1 MLTIQEIRALA
12 ERKILI
18 LDGAMGTMLQAGHPT
33 AVDFNGGEFAS
44 HPVSLVGDNDVL
56 NLTRPDLVKS
66 VHRAYLDAGADII
79 ETNTFNSNR
88 FSQLD
93 YGLEERVYDLA
104 YAGTRNAREVA
115 DEFTARDPSRPR
127 LVAGS
132 VGPTGRTAG
141 MSSDV
146 EDPAARNVTFDE
158 LADTYRTAME
168 AMLDAG
174 ADLLLVETVFDTLNC
189 KAALFA
195 AEDAMASRGR
205 EVPVMVSATLSDASG
220 RLLSGQCA
228 EAFLISVSHARCL
241 FSVGFNCALG
251 AEELRPH
258 IEEMSAKS
266 PFLVSAH
273 PNAGLPDVE
282 GKYTQTPEQMASVI
296 RSLADAGHL
305 NIAGGCCGTTP
316 AHIAAIAKILDG
328 VKPRVPSRPP
338 RLLRL
343 SGLNAFTASRDKN
356 FINVGERTN
365 VAGSRKFL
373 NIVKAD
379 DMPGAM
385 AIARHQIE
393 NGAAIIDVNMDDALL
408 DAPAAMK
415 RFLLYAAGEPDVASV
430 PFMIDSSNWEVVR
443 TALRCVPGRSIVN
456 SISLKEGEEPFLAK
470 AREIR
475 RLGAAV
481 LVMAFDEKGQADRFE
496 RRIETLSRSVKLL
509 TEQAGFAEEDIVLDP
524 NVFAVA
530 TGIAGHDD
538 YAADFI
544 RSVGELHRLFPLCG
558 ISGGISN
565 VSFSFRGNDA
575 VRGAIHTVFLKH
587 AIDAGLT
594 MGIVNAAQLGNY
606 DAIPPELRDAVEAV
620 VLNTSP
626 GAGERLLEL
635 AAAMK
640 NAVGASQGGGAE
652 TAPEWRTLPL
662 AERIAASLVRGDDSF
677 VDSDMAEALAA
688 YPDPMA
694 IVEGPLMDGM
704 RKTGEL
710 FGAGKMFLP
719 QVVKTA
725 RVMKRAVA
733 ILMPVI
739 EASRASSDSAS
750 HGPVG
755 VFATVKGDVHDIG
768 KNIVS
773 VVLQCNNCT
782 IHDLGVMVPANEIA
796 DAAEREH
803 ADFVGLSGLI
813 TPSLDEMARTV
824 AEFERRGLKTPILV
838 GGAATSALHTALKLQ
853 PLYSG
858 PVIHTTDA
866 SDSAVVV
873 NTLMNPDRREAYL
886 ASVRERYAELAG
898 KAGKRAVPELIPY
911 AEACAKASREK
922 PFCPVPR
929 YKLEEDPD
937 APEVESGHD
946 FNVSDL
952 SGELDWDA
960 FARAWKTP
968 VSASSDLVSDAKK
981 RLAEAKFSIQS
992 REGIFPVKRLEGDSF
1007 KVFTSHHR
1015 TLREDGVGDSA
1026 VITFPRAQTGDC
1038 RSLADFIGDWLGMFV
1053 VSVRVPETPGDDYV
1067 SLLDRTLANFLAD
1080 AAASKLFEWISTCD
1094 WGWRKESDP
1103 PSGIAPAPGYPVLP
1117 DHSLKREIFHLLDL
1131 FDIQDEFVELTENF
1145 MMSPASSTC
1154 AFVIPD
1160 PRADYRALGPV
1171 GDDQIAALA
1180 EARGFSV
1187 ERMKELLA
1195 RPDFPVKTT

>member
-1 MLTIQEIRALA
+1 MPTPQDIRSLA
-12 ERKILI
+12 AKRILI

-33 AVDFNGGEFAS
+33 AADFNGGEFAS
-44 HPVSLVGDNDVL
+44 HPVPLSGDNDVL

-66 VHRAYLDAGADII
+66 VHRAYLEAGADII
-79 ETNTFNSNR
+79 ETNTFNSNY

-93 YGLEERVYDLA
+93 YGLEDRVYDLA
-104 YAGTRNAREVA
+104 FAGTRNAREVA
-115 DEFTARDPSRPR
+115 DEFTARDPSKPR

-174 ADLLLVETVFDTLNC
+174 VDIFLIETVFDTLNC

-195 AEDAMASRGR
+195 AEEAMASRGR
-205 EVPVMVSATLSDASG
+205 DVPVMVSATLSDASG

-258 IEEMSAKS
+258 IAEMAAKS

-282 GKYTQTPEQMASVI
+282 GKYTQTPEQMAAVI
-296 RSLADAGHL
+296 RSLADAGQL

-316 AHIAAIAKILDG
+316 AHIAAIAKALDG
-328 VKPRVPSRPP
+328 VKPRVPSPQP

-356 FINVGERTN
+356 FINIGERTN

-393 NGAAIIDVNMDDALL
+393 NGAAVIDVNMDDALL

-415 RFLLYAAGEPDVASV
+415 RFLLYAAGEPDIAAV

-456 SISLKEGEEPFLAK
+456 SISLKEGEVPFLAK

-544 RSVGELHRLFPLCG
+544 RSVAELHRLFPLCG

-565 VSFSFRGNDA
+565 VSFSFRGNDLI
-575 VRGAIHTVFLKH
+575 RGAIHTVFLKH

-606 DAIPPELRDAVEAV
+606 DMLPAGLRDAVEAV

-635 AAAMK
+635 AASMRNTAGTAK
-640 NAVGASQGGGAE
+640 PEAE
-652 TAPEWRTLPL
+652 TAPEWRSLPL
-662 AERIAASLVRGDDSF
+662 AGRIAASLVRGDDSF
-677 VDSDMAEALAA
+677 VDADMAEALAS

-710 FGAGKMFLP
+710 FGAGRMFLP

-733 ILMPVI
+733 VLMPVI
-739 EASRASSDSAS
+739 EASKSASSGAKS
-750 HGPVG
+750 PVG

-773 VVLQCNNCT
+773 VVLQCNNCV
-782 IHDLGVMVPANEIA
+782 IHDLGVMIPANEIA

-873 NTLMNPDRREAYL
+873 NTLMNPEKRGPYLESLRRTYD
-886 ASVRERYAELAG
+886 ELAG
-898 KAGKRAVPELIPY
+898 KASGRAKPELIPY
-911 AEACAKASREK
+911 AEACAKAKNGEV
-922 PFCPVPR
+922 FCPAPA
-929 YKLEEDPD
+929 KPGLHELAFD
-937 APEVESGHD
+937 ASELAGK
-946 FNVSDL
+946 
-952 SGELDWDA
+952 LDWDA

-968 VSASSDLVSDAKK
+968 LEAETAGNLIADAKK
-981 RLAEAKFSIQS
+981 RLAEAPFSICS
-992 REGIFPVKRLEGDSF
+992 KCGIFPAKRLGGDSF
-1007 KVFTSHHR
+1007 ELAGHSVSET
-1015 TLREDGVGDSA
+1015 V
-1026 VITFPRAQTGDC
+1026 TFPRAQTGDC

-1053 VSVRVPETPGDDYV
+1053 VSVSVPETPGDDYV
-1067 SLLDRTLANFLAD
+1067 SLLDATLANFLAD
-1080 AAASKLFEWISTCD
+1080 AAATRIFDRMAVEF

-1117 DHSLKREIFHLLDL
+1117 DHSLKREIFHLLD
-1131 FDIQDEFVELTENF
+1131 IQADDVKLTSNF
-1145 MMSPASSTC
+1145 MMSPSSSTC

-1160 PRADYRALGPV
+1160 PRADYRALGPI

-1180 EARGFSV
+1180 AARGFH
-1187 ERMKELLA
+1187 EDRMKVLFA
-1195 RPDFPVKTT
+1195 QSTFPAK

>member
-1 MLTIQEIRALA
+1 MLSIQKIRALA

-33 AVDFNGGEFAS
+33 AADFNGGEFAS

-104 YAGTRNAREVA
+104 FAGTRNAREVA
-115 DEFTARDPSRPR
+115 DEFTARDPSHPR

-282 GKYTQTPEQMASVI
+282 GKYTQTPEQMAAVI

-393 NGAAIIDVNMDDALL
+393 NGAAVIDVNMDDALL

-415 RFLLYAAGEPDVASV
+415 RFLLYAAGEPDVAAV
-430 PFMIDSSNWEVVR
+430 PFMIDSSNWQVVR

-544 RSVGELHRLFPLCG
+544 RSVGELHRRFPLCG

-565 VSFSFRGNDA
+565 VSFSFRGNDV

-606 DAIPPELRDAVEAV
+606 DTIPRELRDAVEAV

-640 NAVGASQGGGAE
+640 NAAGATQAGGAE

-677 VDSDMAEALAA
+677 VDSDMAEALAS

-733 ILMPVI
+733 VLMPVI

-782 IHDLGVMVPANEIA
+782 IHDLGVMIPANEIA

-824 AEFERRGLKTPILV
+824 AEFERRGLRIPILV

-873 NTLMNPDRREAYL
+873 NTLMNPDRRDAYL
-886 ASVRERYAELAG
+886 ASVRARYDELSG
-898 KAGKRAVPELIPY
+898 KAAKRAEPELIPY
-911 AEACAKASREK
+911 AEACKKASREK
-922 PFCPVPR
+922 PFCPEPAKPGVHPVAF
-929 YKLEEDPD
+929 DP
-937 APEVESGHD
+937 AE
-946 FNVSDL
+946 L
-952 SGELDWDA
+952 AAELDWEA

-968 VSASSDLVSDAKK
+968 VSASADLVSDAKN
-981 RLAEAKFSIQS
+981 RLASAQFTV
-992 REGIFPVKRLEGDSF
+992 RGVCGVFPAESLRDDSF
-1007 KVFTSHHR
+1007 RLT
-1015 TLREDGVGDSA
+1015 GPAGPVGIA
-1026 VITFPRAQTGDC
+1026 FPRAQTGDC
-1038 RSLADFIGDWLGMFV
+1038 RSLADFIGPWLGMFA
-1053 VSVRVPETPGDDYV
+1053 VSAVSLGSASQDSDDYV

-1080 AAASKLFEWISTCD
+1080 AAATKLFELLAVD
-1094 WGWRKESDP
+1094 FWGWRKPSDP
-1103 PSGIAPAPGYPVLP
+1103 ATGVAPAPGYPVLP
-1117 DHSLKREIFHLLDL
+1117 DHTLKREIFALLDASAHTGA
-1131 FDIQDEFVELTENF
+1131 ELTSNF

-1160 PRADYRALGPV
+1160 PRADYRALGPI
-1171 GDDQIAALA
+1171 GDDQIEALA
-1180 EARGFSV
+1180 AARGFPV
-1187 ERMKELLA
+1187 ERMKVLLSQST
-1195 RPDFPVKTT
+1195 FPAK

>member
-1 MLTIQEIRALA
+1 MLTIQEIRKLA
-12 ERKILI
+12 EQKILI

-33 AVDFNGGEFAS
+33 AADFNGGEFAS
-44 HPVSLVGDNDVL
+44 HPVALAGDNDVL
-56 NLTRPDLVKS
+56 NITRPDLVKS
-66 VHRAYLDAGADII
+66 VHRAYLEAGADII
-79 ETNTFNSNR
+79 ETNTFNSNY

-93 YGLEERVYDLA
+93 YGLQDRVYDLA
-104 YAGTRNAREVA
+104 FAGTKNAREVA
-115 DEFTARDPSRPR
+115 DEFTARDPSKPR

-146 EDPAARNVTFDE
+146 EDPAARNVTFDD
-158 LADTYRTAME
+158 LAATYQTAME

-174 ADLLLVETVFDTLNC
+174 ADLILIETVFDTLNC

-205 EVPVMVSATLSDASG
+205 DVPVMVSATLSDASG

-258 IEEMSAKS
+258 IEEMAAKS

-282 GKYTQTPEQMASVI
+282 GKYTQTPDQMAVVI
-296 RSLADAGHL
+296 RSLADAGQL

-328 VKPRVPSRPP
+328 VKPRVPAPQP

-373 NIVKAD
+373 KIVKAD

-415 RFLLYAAGEPDVASV
+415 RFLLYAAGEPDVAAV

-509 TEQAGFAEEDIVLDP
+509 IEKVGFAEEDIVLDP

-544 RSVGELHRLFPLCG
+544 RSVAELHRLFPLCG

-565 VSFSFRGNDA
+565 VSFSFRGNDLI
-575 VRGAIHTVFLKH
+575 RGAIHTVFLKH

-606 DAIPPELRDAVEAV
+606 DTIEPELRDAVEAV

-635 AAAMK
+635 AASMK
-640 NAVGASQGGGAE
+640 DAAGAAKPDASA
-652 TAPEWRTLPL
+652 APEWRSLPL
-662 AERIAASLVRGDDSF
+662 AERIAASLVRGDESF
-677 VDSDMAEALAA
+677 VDADMAEALAA

-733 ILMPVI
+733 VLMPVI
-739 EASRASSDSAS
+739 EAAKTASSAS
-750 HGPVG
+750 SGPVG

-773 VVLQCNNCT
+773 VVLQCNNCV
-782 IHDLGVMVPANEIA
+782 IHDLGVMIPANEIA

-813 TPSLDEMARTV
+813 TPSLEEMARTV

-873 NTLMNPDRREAYL
+873 NTLMNPEKRGPYLESLRRTYD
-886 ASVRERYAELAG
+886 ELTG
-898 KAGKRAVPELIPY
+898 KAEKRTAPELIPY
-911 AEACAKASREK
+911 AEACKKANRENV
-922 PFCPVPR
+922 FCPAPAQSGLHL
-929 YKLEEDPD
+929 LEFP
-937 APEVESGHD
+937 
-946 FNVSDL
+946 VS
-952 SGELDWDA
+952 ELADVIEWDA

-968 VSASSDLVSDAKK
+968 SESAGNLIADAKK
-981 RLAEAKFSIQS
+981 RLAE
-992 REGIFPVKRLEGDSF
+992 GSF
-1007 KVFTSHHR
+1007 KVR
-1015 TLREDGVGDSA
+1015 GVCGVFPAERLENDSFGLNNGPVSA
-1026 VITFPRAQTGDC
+1026 TVTFPRAQTGEC

-1053 VSVRVPETPGDDYV
+1053 VSVSVPETPGDDYV

-1080 AAASKLFEWISTCD
+1080 AAASKLFEWISTCL
-1094 WGWRKESDP
+1094 WGWRKASDP

-1131 FDIQDEFVELTENF
+1131 FDIQDEFVELTSNF
-1145 MMSPASSTC
+1145 MMSPPSSVC
-1154 AFVIPD
+1154 AFVIPE
-1160 PRADYRALGPV
+1160 PRADYRALGPI

-1180 EARGFSV
+1180 AARGFSV
-1187 ERMKELLA
+1187 ERMKVLLSQST
-1195 RPDFPVKTT
+1195 FPAK

>member
-1 MLTIQEIRALA
+1 M
-12 ERKILI
+12 
-18 LDGAMGTMLQAGHPT
+18 
-33 AVDFNGGEFAS
+33 
-44 HPVSLVGDNDVL
+44 
-56 NLTRPDLVKS
+56 
-66 VHRAYLDAGADII
+66 
-79 ETNTFNSNR
+79 
-88 FSQLD
+88 
-93 YGLEERVYDLA
+93 YDLA
-104 YAGTRNAREVA
+104 FAGTRNAREVA
-115 DEFTARDPSRPR
+115 DEFTARDPSNPR

-158 LADTYRTAME
+158 LAATYRTCME

-174 ADLLLVETVFDTLNC
+174 ADLILIETVFDTLNC

-195 AEDAMASRGR
+195 AEEAMASRGR
-205 EVPVMVSATLSDASG
+205 DVPVMVSATLSDASG

-228 EAFLISVSHARCL
+228 EAFLISVSHARNL

-258 IEEMSAKS
+258 IAEMAAKS

-282 GKYTQTPEQMASVI
+282 GKYTQTPEQMAAVI
-296 RSLADAGHL
+296 RSLADAGQL

-316 AHIAAIAKILDG
+316 AHIAAIANALDG
-328 VKPRVPSRPP
+328 VKPRIPQPRP

-356 FINVGERTN
+356 FINIGERTN

-393 NGAAIIDVNMDDALL
+393 NGAAIIDINMDDALL

-415 RFLLYAAGEPDVASV
+415 RFLLYAAGEPDIAAV
-430 PFMIDSSNWEVVR
+430 PFMIDSSNWDVVR
-443 TALRCVPGRSIVN
+443 IALRCVQGRAIVN

-481 LVMAFDEKGQADRFE
+481 LVMAFDEKGQADRYE

-509 TEQAGFAEEDIVLDP
+509 TEKAGFAEEDIVLDP

-544 RSVGELHRLFPLCG
+544 RSVGELHRRFPLCG

-565 VSFSFRGNDA
+565 VSFSFRGNDLI
-575 VRGAIHTVFLKH
+575 RGAIHTVFLKH

-606 DAIPPELRDAVEAV
+606 DMLPAELRDVVEAV

-635 AAAMK
+635 AASMK
-640 NAVGASQGGGAE
+640 SAGATSKPDAE
-652 TAPEWRTLPL
+652 TAPEWRSLPL

-677 VDSDMAEALAA
+677 VDADMAEALAA

-733 ILMPVI
+733 VLMPVI
-739 EASRASSDSAS
+739 EASKSAASGAKC
-750 HGPVG
+750 PVG

-773 VVLQCNNCT
+773 VVLQCNNCA
-782 IHDLGVMVPANEIA
+782 IHDLGVMIPANEIA

-873 NTLMNPDRREAYL
+873 NTLMNPDKRGAYL
-886 ASVRERYAELAG
+886 ESLRTFYDELTG
-898 KAGKRAVPELIPY
+898 KASKRAVPELISY

-929 YKLEEDPD
+929 FKREEPDSPEVAFRLDYSASELAGKLE
-937 APEVESGHD
+937 
-946 FNVSDL
+946 
-952 SGELDWDA
+952 WDA

-968 VSASSDLVSDAKK
+968 SEAAGSLIDDAKK
-981 RLAEAKFSIQS
+981 RLVEASFSICAS
-992 REGIFPVKRLEGDSF
+992 GGIFPAERLDGDSF
-1007 KVFTSHHR
+1007 KVTNEN
-1015 TLREDGVGDSA
+1015 LGDSV

-1053 VSVRVPETPGDDYV
+1053 VSATVPETPGDDYV

-1080 AAASKLFEWISTCD
+1080 AAASELFEWISTYC

-1103 PSGIAPAPGYPVLP
+1103 PSGIAPAPGYPILP
-1117 DHSLKREIFHLLDL
+1117 DHSLKREIFHLLD
-1131 FDIQDEFVELTENF
+1131 IQDDFVKLTSSF
-1145 MMSPASSTC
+1145 MMSPSSSTC
-1154 AFVIPD
+1154 AFVIPA
-1160 PRADYRALGPV
+1160 PRADYRALGPI
-1171 GDDQIAALA
+1171 GDDQLAVLAA
-1180 EARGFSV
+1180 ARGFPV
-1187 ERMKELLA
+1187 ERMKVLLSQSQ
-1195 RPDFPVKTT
+1195 FPVK

>member
-1 MLTIQEIRALA
+1 MLTIQEIRSLA
-12 ERKILI
+12 RQRILI

-33 AVDFNGGEFAS
+33 AADFNGGEFAV
-44 HPVSLVGDNDVL
+44 HPVPLTGDNDVL

-66 VHRAYLDAGADII
+66 VHRAYLEAGADII
-79 ETNTFNSNR
+79 ETNTFNSNY

-93 YGLEERVYDLA
+93 YGLQDRVYDLA
-104 YAGTRNAREVA
+104 FAGTRNAREVA
-115 DEFTARDPSRPR
+115 DEFTSRTPSKPR

-158 LADTYRTAME
+158 LADTYCTAMG

-174 ADLLLVETVFDTLNC
+174 ADLLLIETVFDTLNC

-195 AEDAMASRGR
+195 AEEAMASRGR
-205 EVPVMVSATLSDASG
+205 DVPVMVSATLSDASG

-258 IEEMSAKS
+258 IAEMAAKS

-282 GKYTQTPEQMASVI
+282 GKYTQTPEQMAAVI
-296 RSLADAGHL
+296 RSLADAGQL

-316 AHIAAIAKILDG
+316 AHIAAIAAILDG
-328 VKPRVPSRPP
+328 VKPRVPAPQP

-356 FINVGERTN
+356 FINIGERTN

-373 NIVKAD
+373 NIVKAG

-415 RFLLYAAGEPDVASV
+415 RFLLYAAGEPDVAAV

-509 TEQAGFAEEDIVLDP
+509 TEQAGFKEEDIVLDP

-544 RSVGELHRLFPLCG
+544 RSVAELHRLFPLCG

-565 VSFSFRGNDA
+565 VSFSFRGNDLI
-575 VRGAIHTVFLKH
+575 RGAIHTVFLKH
-587 AIDAGLT
+587 AVDAGLT

-606 DAIPPELRDAVEAV
+606 DTIPPELRDAVEAV

-635 AAAMK
+635 AASMK
-640 NAVGASQGGGAE
+640 DAAGAAKSDASA
-652 TAPEWRTLPL
+652 APEWRSLPL

-677 VDSDMAEALAA
+677 VDADMAEALAA

-733 ILMPVI
+733 VLMPVI
-739 EASRASSDSAS
+739 EAAKTASSAS
-750 HGPVG
+750 SGPVG

-773 VVLQCNNCT
+773 VVLQCNNCL
-782 IHDLGVMVPANEIA
+782 IHDLGVMIPANEIA

-824 AEFERRGLKTPILV
+824 AEFERRGLRIPILV

-873 NTLMNPDRREAYL
+873 NTLMNPEN
-886 ASVRERYAELAG
+886 
-898 KAGKRAVPELIPY
+898 AVHTSNPS
-911 AEACAKASREK
+911 A
-922 PFCPVPR
+922 
-929 YKLEEDPD
+929 
-937 APEVESGHD
+937 AP
-946 FNVSDL
+946 
-952 SGELDWDA
+952 
-960 FARAWKTP
+960 T
-968 VSASSDLVSDAKK
+968 
-981 RLAEAKFSIQS
+981 
-992 REGIFPVKRLEGDSF
+992 
-1007 KVFTSHHR
+1007 TS
-1015 TLREDGVGDSA
+1015 
-1026 VITFPRAQTGDC
+1026 
-1038 RSLADFIGDWLGMFV
+1038 
-1053 VSVRVPETPGDDYV
+1053 
-1067 SLLDRTLANFLAD
+1067 
-1080 AAASKLFEWISTCD
+1080 
-1094 WGWRKESDP
+1094 
-1103 PSGIAPAPGYPVLP
+1103 
-1117 DHSLKREIFHLLDL
+1117 
-1131 FDIQDEFVELTENF
+1131 
-1145 MMSPASSTC
+1145 
-1154 AFVIPD
+1154 
-1160 PRADYRALGPV
+1160 
-1171 GDDQIAALA
+1171 
-1180 EARGFSV
+1180 
-1187 ERMKELLA
+1187 
-1195 RPDFPVKTT
+1195 

>member
-1 MLTIQEIRALA
+1 MLTIQEIRSLA
-12 ERKILI
+12 AKRILV

-33 AVDFNGGEFAS
+33 AGDFNGGEFAS
-44 HPVSLVGDNDVL
+44 HPVPLTGDNDVL
-56 NLTRPDLVKS
+56 NITRPDLVKS
-66 VHRAYLDAGADII
+66 VHRAYLEAGADII
-79 ETNTFNSNR
+79 ETNTFNSNY

-93 YGLEERVYDLA
+93 YGLQDRVYDLA
-104 YAGTRNAREVA
+104 FAGTRNAREVA
-115 DEFTARDPSRPR
+115 DEFTARDPSKPR

-132 VGPTGRTAG
+132 IGPTGRTAG

-158 LADTYRTAME
+158 LAATYRTAME

-174 ADLLLVETVFDTLNC
+174 ADLFLVETVFDTLNC

-205 EVPVMVSATLSDASG
+205 DAPVMVSATLSDASG

-258 IEEMSAKS
+258 IAEMAAKS

-282 GKYTQTPEQMASVI
+282 GKYTQTPEQMATVI
-296 RSLADAGHL
+296 RSLAEAGQL

-316 AHIAAIAKILDG
+316 AHIAAIAKALDG
-328 VKPRVPSRPP
+328 VAPRVPPVPP

-343 SGLNAFTASRDKN
+343 SGLNAFTASRDRN
-356 FINVGERTN
+356 FINIGERTN

-393 NGAAIIDVNMDDALL
+393 NGAAIIDINMDDALL

-415 RFLLYAAGEPDVASV
+415 RFLLYAAGEPDIAAV
-430 PFMIDSSNWEVVR
+430 PFMVDSSNWTVVR
-443 TALRCVPGRSIVN
+443 TALRCIQGRSIVN

-470 AREIR
+470 ARELR

-544 RSVGELHRLFPLCG
+544 RSVAELHRRFPLCG

-565 VSFSFRGNDA
+565 VSFSFRGNDLI
-575 VRGAIHTVFLKH
+575 RGAIHTVFLKH

-594 MGIVNAAQLGNY
+594 MGIVNSAQLGNY
-606 DAIPPELRDAVEAV
+606 DMLPADLRDAVEAV

-626 GAGERLLEL
+626 GAGEHLLEL
-635 AAAMK
+635 AASMK
-640 NAVGASQGGGAE
+640 NAAGAASKSDAE
-652 TAPEWRTLPL
+652 TAPEWRSLPL

-677 VDSDMAEALAA
+677 VDADMAEALAA

-725 RVMKRAVA
+725 RVMKRAVSV
-733 ILMPVI
+733 LMPVI
-739 EASRASSDSAS
+739 EASKSAASAANS
-750 HGPVG
+750 PVG

-773 VVLQCNNCT
+773 VVLQCNNCV

-824 AEFERRGLKTPILV
+824 AEFERRGLKIPILV
-838 GGAATSALHTALKLQ
+838 GGAATSALHTAMKLQ

-873 NTLMNPDRREAYL
+873 NTIMNPDKRGAYL
-886 ASVRERYAELAG
+886 ESLRGFYDELTG
-898 KAGKRAVPELIPY
+898 KAAKRSTPELIPY
-911 AEACAKASREK
+911 AEACSKASREK
-922 PFCPVPR
+922 PFCPVPAQPGIHPLVFEAAELASS
-929 YKLEEDPD
+929 LE
-937 APEVESGHD
+937 
-946 FNVSDL
+946 
-952 SGELDWDA
+952 WDA

-968 VSASSDLVSDAKK
+968 SGAAGDLLTDAKK
-981 RLAEAKFSIQS
+981 RLAEAQFVI
-992 REGIFPVKRLEGDSF
+992 RGVCGIFPAKHLRGDTFELSNG
-1007 KVFTSHHR
+1007 S
-1015 TLREDGVGDSA
+1015 LSA
-1026 VITFPRAQTGDC
+1026 TVTFPRAQTGDC

-1053 VSVRVPETPGDDYV
+1053 VSVKVPETPGDDYV

-1080 AAASKLFEWISTCD
+1080 AAATRIFERMGMEFWR
-1094 WGWRKESDP
+1094 WRKESDP

-1117 DHSLKREIFHLLDL
+1117 DHSIKREIFALLGA
-1131 FDIQDEFVELTENF
+1131 EAHTGASLTSNF
-1145 MMSPASSTC
+1145 MMSPSSSTC

-1160 PRADYRALGPV
+1160 PRADYRALGPI

-1180 EARGFSV
+1180 VARGFSSD
-1187 ERMKELLA
+1187 RMKVLLSQST
-1195 RPDFPVKTT
+1195 FPAG